1 MVSLLITLLI
11 ILVVA
16 YVVYLVVG
24 YLGLPEPIQRAV
36 YIIVGLIIL
45 LWLLRT
51 LGVL

>member
-1 MVSLLITLLI
+1 MLNLLIMLWI
-11 ILVVA
+11 VLVVA

-24 YLGLPEPIQRAV
+24 YLSLPEPIQRAV

-51 LGVL
+51 LGVV